1 MAYLGAAFCLRRRL
15 LVGKR
20 EHIVKPAVFLLTA
33 GIELVFAILLLNR
46 TGKISFT
53 WGGFG
58 MDFALRISL
67 FTSWLLLALAVFFLF
82 DRFLYRCF
90 YAG

>member
-1 MAYLGAAFCLRRRL
+1 MSAQFLFWPILAPLFACVIIL

-46 TGKISFT
+46 TGKI
-53 WGGFG
+53 
-58 MDFALRISL
+58 ALDVYKRQ
-67 FTSWLLLALAVFFLF
+67 A
-82 DRFLYRCF
+82 
-90 YAG
+90 